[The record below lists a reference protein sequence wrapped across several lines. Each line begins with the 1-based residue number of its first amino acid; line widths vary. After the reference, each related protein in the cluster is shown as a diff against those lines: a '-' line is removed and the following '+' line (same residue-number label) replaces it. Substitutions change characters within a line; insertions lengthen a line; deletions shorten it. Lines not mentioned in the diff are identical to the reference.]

1 MGEKSRGAVSS
12 EEAQPGLGL
21 AGSARAAGWCV
32 SVVVVRIAAEQ
43 PSSRAPWRYVLS
55 AQTTPEAQFA
65 RASWFTKLLAVGAIC
80 TTVAATGHYGF
91 GVAAA
96 DEAPAIPSPAPSDAP
111 PALGT
116 PGRAYAL
123 GGAHV
128 LGIPY
133 DEYIMRTGADWFP
146 GLDRQI
152 VDYPAGQVQGH
163 TLERLFPGIGQL
175 DALYP
180 GLGMDGPSVG
190 ESVDVG
196 TPNVIAAVREG
207 GQGTAIGL
215 SEGAMVLND
224 VQAKLAYDPAAPA
237 PDQLSF
243 AMYGDPV
250 ARHAFGESFLTQVFP
265 VGSVVPSLDYR
276 IPPPVESQ
284 YDTDL
289 FVSAYDSI
297 ADWPDRP
304 DNWISVAN
312 AIVGLATGHTA
323 VAFTDPSMVPERN
336 IRTTVNSRGAKT
348 TTYMIPEE
356 HLPLVMPLKY
366 LGVPKETLMQLD
378 AVLQPY
384 VDAGYSRN
392 DDPATA
398 PITVD
403 PVNGYDPAAVTA
415 PATAAAFGGDADPVS
430 QLLAGV
436 EYMLSN
442 GPLG

>member
-1 MGEKSRGAVSS
+1 MR
-12 EEAQPGLGL
+12 
-21 AGSARAAGWCV
+21 R
-32 SVVVVRIAAEQ
+32 
-43 PSSRAPWRYVLS
+43 
-55 AQTTPEAQFA
+55 
-65 RASWFTKLLAVGAIC
+65 LLAVA
-80 TTVAATGHYGF
+80 TALVTVGGTGSF
-91 GVAAA
+91 GIGIAAA
-96 DEAPAIPSPAPSDAP
+96 DDTQPGWTADHGAPAP
-111 PALGT
+111 PLGT

-146 GLDRQI
+146 GLNRQI

-175 DALYP
+175 NSSFP
-180 GLGMDGPSVG
+180 GLGIDGPSIG

-196 TPNVIAAVREG
+196 SPNVLTAIREG
-207 GQGTAIGL
+207 GSGTAIGL

-224 VQAKLAYDPAAPA
+224 VKGRLAYDPAAPP

-243 AMYGDPV
+243 ATYGDPV
-250 ARHAFGESFLTQVFP
+250 SRNPFGESFLTQNFP

-284 YDTDL
+284 YDTYQ

-304 DNWISVAN
+304 DNWMSVAN

-323 VAFTDPSMVPERN
+323 VAFTKPENVPAQN

-348 TTYMIPEE
+348 TTYMIPEQ
-356 HLPLVMPLKY
+356 HLPLVLPFKY
-366 LGVPKETLMQLD
+366 LGVPEDTLNELD
-378 AVLQPY
+378 GVLKPM
-384 VDAGYSRN
+384 VDVGYSRN
-392 DDPATA
+392 DNPLTA

-403 PVNGYDPAAVTA
+403 PVRGYDPAAVTA
-415 PATAAAFGGDADPVS
+415 PATQAAFGGDADLGS
-430 QLLAGV
+430 QIMSGLQFVL
-436 EYMLSN
+436 N
-442 GPLG
+442 NPPK